1 MSVLTTAL
9 TGWLVI
15 NGAVFAALLS
25 KRPRPELRSRLF
37 LWILRSDRAYRAR
50 FFVQPLRLLAR
61 GKLH

>member
-15 NGAVFAALLS
+15 NEAVFAALLS

-37 LWILRSDRAYRAR
+37 LWILGAIERIVRAFSCNHSAC
-50 FFVQPLRLLAR
+50 
-61 GKLH
+61 

>member
-1 MSVLTTAL
+1 MSVLSTVM

-15 NGAVFAALLS
+15 NGVVFAELLS

-37 LWILRSDRAYRAR
+37 LWILRSDHEHRGR